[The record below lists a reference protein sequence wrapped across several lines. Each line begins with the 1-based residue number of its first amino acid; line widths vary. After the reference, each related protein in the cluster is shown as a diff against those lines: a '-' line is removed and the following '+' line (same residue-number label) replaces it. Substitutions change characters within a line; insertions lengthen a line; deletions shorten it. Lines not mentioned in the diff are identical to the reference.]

1 MLDAQLFPMTEG
13 VKMKLR
19 CRDVIG
25 KTVVVDCLDDPWDEM
40 VGTVIAIGK
49 EGHKK
54 EVIVQFNNPNEW
66 SYFLAEELREID

>member
-25 KTVVVDCLDDPWDEM
+25 KTVVVD
-40 VGTVIAIGK
+40 
-49 EGHKK
+49 
-54 EVIVQFNNPNEW
+54 FSNET
-66 SYFLAEELREID
+66 LGIEILFFFK